1 MSIVWPSGRGVGAS
15 GMRGA
20 STAARAHGRTY
31 PLRMLGVLF
40 VFAVLTQRFAIP
52 LGSQQVPIA
61 FPICWFAALWLTL
74 TGATTMRRTP
84 TALLCIAFSGI
95 LVSAAFAVGKPSL
108 SSLFYLLALYLPLVL
123 GSTQKIGVQDSQ
135 KAARLFVN
143 MMIGFSLLAVW
154 QCASQE
160 LLHIAYVDPFE
171 RFGERIVLQG
181 YLTSYPITYGASLY
195 KSNAYFFLEASL
207 LSQFLALAI
216 IIELW
221 LFRRFL
227 VLALLFIALATTF
240 SGTGVLLIAAV
251 FPVLFVL
258 KARDIKT
265 ILLTVT
271 LVMAVA
277 GAIIMRPAVLD
288 RVSEFGQRD
297 TSASARFI
305 EPYRLM
311 AHESMVSAP
320 RFLMGYGAGSAD
332 RMVASND
339 ALVNFSA
346 IPKAVIEY
354 GAIGGITLLIALA
367 FRIGM
372 SGQPPPIVAALLVLH
387 YFLSGALLQPISV
400 FVLFYFIA
408 SGSQRKR
415 RPGVWFTRRAA
426 STGDRE

>member
-1 MSIVWPSGRGVGAS
+1 M
-15 GMRGA
+15 
-20 STAARAHGRTY
+20 
-31 PLRMLGVLF
+31 
-40 VFAVLTQRFAIP
+40 
-52 LGSQQVPIA
+52 
-61 FPICWFAALWLTL
+61 
-74 TGATTMRRTP
+74 
-84 TALLCIAFSGI
+84 
-95 LVSAAFAVGKPSL
+95 
-108 SSLFYLLALYLPLVL
+108 
-123 GSTQKIGVQDSQ
+123 
-135 KAARLFVN
+135 
-143 MMIGFSLLAVW
+143 
-154 QCASQE
+154 
-160 LLHIAYVDPFE
+160 LHIAYVDPFE
-171 RFGERIVLQG
+171 RLGDKFVLQG

-207 LSQFLALAI
+207 LSQFVALAI

-221 LFRRFL
+221 LFRRFWA
-227 VLALLFIALATTF
+227 LALLFIALATTF

-265 ILLTVT
+265 ILLTVI

-305 EPYRLM
+305 EPYKLM
-311 AHESMVSAP
+311 AHEALVSAP
-320 RFLMGYGAGSAD
+320 RFLTGYGAGSAD

-346 IPKAVIEY
+346 VPKAVIEY
-354 GAIGGITLLIALA
+354 GAIGGITFLIALA

-408 SGSQRKR
+408 SGSQRKPR
-415 RPGVWFTRRAA
+415 SRVWLRRRAV
-426 STGDRE
+426 STGDHE